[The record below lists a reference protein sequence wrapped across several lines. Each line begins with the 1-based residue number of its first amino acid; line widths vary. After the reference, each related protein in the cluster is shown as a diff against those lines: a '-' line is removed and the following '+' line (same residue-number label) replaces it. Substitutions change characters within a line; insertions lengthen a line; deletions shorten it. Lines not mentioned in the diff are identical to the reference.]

1 MLKVTVELWPGGRES
16 GSRVLA
22 TAKIGRIKSGSLA
35 DYKVELSE
43 DPHGK
48 ICGSLHD
55 YPGYASTLWDLVAR
69 AVAVALTGKEEL
81 PPGPQQLEVPVR
93 TSGNTPYVRF
103 PEIPE
108 PARSLF
114 KKRIAFSTHP
124 LIDEDPE
131 PMDCVYAWDWFASSQ
146 KNIDGVAKWF
156 GGAIA
161 LLAVVLVL
169 VILTPKIFK

>member
-43 DPHGK
+43 EQLGK
-48 ICGSLHD
+48 ICGSLEG
-55 YPGYASTLWDLVAR
+55 YPRYATTLWDLVAR

-81 PPGPQQLEVPVR
+81 PPRPQRLDVPVR
-93 TSGNTPYVRF
+93 ISGNTPYVRLR
-103 PEIPE
+103 EIPE

-114 KKRIAFSTHP
+114 QKRIVYSTRP
-124 LIDEDPE
+124 VIEEDPM
-131 PMDCVYAWDWFASSQ
+131 PMDSAYSWDWFDFLS
-146 KNIDGVAKWF
+146 GRR
-156 GGAIA
+156 
-161 LLAVVLVL
+161 
-169 VILTPKIFK
+169 